1 MLFRRDPGDYRK
13 LVRHYDATMSLEE
26 FAKLWLRENDV
37 KRPKILEAMDDAFR
51 ASGEGGAGNIAAE
64 LAAWIEPTQA

>member
-1 MLFRRDPGDYRK
+1 
-13 LVRHYDATMSLEE
+13 ATMSLEE